1 MKVERVCT
9 RQVIATRRSATLVE
23 AAQEMRRFHVGTL
36 VVFDEAAGRREVA
49 GIVTDRDL
57 VVQGLAQGLDA
68 RKAKVEK
75 VMAPVVATVP
85 EGAELHEALERMR
98 AAGVRRLL
106 VTRDSGEPAGI
117 VSLDDALDGLVA
129 ELSSLAGLMKTERRH
144 EAVCEEAPVHP
155 V

>member
-9 RQVIATRRSATLVE
+9 REVVATRRDATLVE
-23 AAQEMRRFHVGTL
+23 AAETMRRFHVGTL
-36 VVFDEAAGRREVA
+36 VVVDEHAGSREVA
-49 GIVTDRDL
+49 GIVTDRDI

-68 RKAKVEK
+68 RRAKVEK

-106 VTRDSGEPAGI
+106 VTGASGEPAGI
-117 VSLDDALDGLVA
+117 VSFDDALDGLVA
-129 ELSSLAGLMKTERRH
+129 ELSSLAGLMKSERRR
-144 EAVCEEAPVHP
+144 ETVVEEPPARTA
-155 V
+155 